1 MKNSRKHT
9 PKLLDKKRRNEFEV
23 LVLPNLY
30 GDILTD
36 EAAEIQGGVGT
47 AGSENIGKKFSMFE
61 AIHGSAPRMV
71 EEGRDIYAD
80 PSSLIRAGAMMLD
93 HLGFNVEAA
102 KLHKAVEVCGMYE
115 KKVIMT
121 GRSDGAS
128 SRDFG
133 DYLIDTT
140 FDSNL
145 DNKWQEYISK
155 L

>member
-1 MKNSRKHT
+1 
-9 PKLLDKKRRNEFEV
+9 
-23 LVLPNLY
+23 
-30 GDILTD
+30 
-36 EAAEIQGGVGT
+36 
-47 AGSENIGKKFSMFE
+47 
-61 AIHGSAPRMV
+61 
-71 EEGRDIYAD
+71 
-80 PSSLIRAGAMMLD
+80 
-93 HLGFNVEAA
+93 
-102 KLHKAVEVCGMYE
+102 
-115 KKVIMT
+115 MT

>member
-1 MKNSRKHT
+1 MSANVNLVESFLQKNFFNVGNLENYIFDQLESIKNS
-9 PKLLDKKRRNEFEV
+9 EEV
-23 LVLPNLY
+23 
-30 GDILTD
+30 
-36 EAAEIQGGVGT
+36 
-47 AGSENIGKKFSMFE
+47 
-61 AIHGSAPRMV
+61 
-71 EEGRDIYAD
+71 
-80 PSSLIRAGAMMLD
+80 
-93 HLGFNVEAA
+93 
-102 KLHKAVEVCGMYE
+102 YE